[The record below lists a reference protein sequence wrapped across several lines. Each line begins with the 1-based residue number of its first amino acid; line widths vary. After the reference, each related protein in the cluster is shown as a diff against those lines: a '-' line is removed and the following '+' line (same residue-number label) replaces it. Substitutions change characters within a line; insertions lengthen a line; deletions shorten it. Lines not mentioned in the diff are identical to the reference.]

1 MCLRLSI
8 KYATNSHNHLPILCL
23 DANSV
28 VWLLSMS
35 TVHCLSLH
43 PTSDLQKCL
52 FGAMSDQGSG
62 DALLPGT
69 GYSPDYGINVSADG
83 DSITSSERSSTP
95 AVTQSTQGVPKKK
108 TRVWVVAMCA
118 LIACLASLVN
128 GLMLSFSSS
137 TLDFLSKQDIHS
149 PGYIQNGSVEAS
161 LYGVCFFPRT
171 LKSNSW

>member
-1 MCLRLSI
+1 
-8 KYATNSHNHLPILCL
+8 
-23 DANSV
+23 
-28 VWLLSMS
+28 MS

-69 GYSPDYGINVSADG
+69 GYSPDYGINDSADG
-83 DSITSSERSSTP
+83 DSMTSSERSSTP
-95 AVTQSTQGVPKKK
+95 AVTQSTQGDPKKK

-128 GLMLSFSSS
+128 GLMLSFSSP
-137 TLDFLSKQDIHS
+137 TLDFLSKQDPNS
-149 PGYIQNGSVEAS
+149 PHYIKNESVEAS
-161 LYGVCFFPRT
+161 LYGVCFLEKF
-171 LKSNSW
+171 KK